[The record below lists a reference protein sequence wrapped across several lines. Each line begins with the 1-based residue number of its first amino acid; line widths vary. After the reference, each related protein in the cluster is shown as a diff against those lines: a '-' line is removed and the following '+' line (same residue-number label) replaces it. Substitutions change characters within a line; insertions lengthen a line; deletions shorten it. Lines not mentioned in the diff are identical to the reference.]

1 MIWNLSL
8 QQSERYNVQVKCP
21 SQTSKM
27 KTIVFLPITALAI
40 SLLIAAQVNSA
51 PQSNLYGS
59 NNNKSHDLVIGYRM
73 PGDRLILR
81 QSIIKNSS
89 WGRIVTDE
97 RTFNTTRFE
106 RITQVRA
113 LDQKTNGNGAYA
125 SILFGGPGW
134 NNVTIRFKSQR
145 GHGINFIVEVYSR
158 P

>member
-8 QQSERYNVQVKCP
+8 QQSERYNVQVKCL

-40 SLLIAAQVNSA
+40 SLLIAVQVNSA
-51 PQSNLYGS
+51 PQSNFYGS

-106 RITQVRA
+106 RITQVRV

>member
-1 MIWNLSL
+1 
-8 QQSERYNVQVKCP
+8 
-21 SQTSKM
+21 M

>member
-1 MIWNLSL
+1 
-8 QQSERYNVQVKCP
+8 
-21 SQTSKM
+21 M

-40 SLLIAAQVNSA
+40 SLLIAVQVNSA
-51 PQSNLYGS
+51 PQSNFYGS

-106 RITQVRA
+106 RITQVRV

>member
-1 MIWNLSL
+1 
-8 QQSERYNVQVKCP
+8 
-21 SQTSKM
+21 M
-27 KTIVFLPITALAI
+27 KTIVFLPIMAVAI
-40 SLLIAAQVNSA
+40 SLLITAQVNSA
-51 PQSNLYGS
+51 PSSNLYGS
-59 NNNKSHDLVIGYRM
+59 NNTNKSHDLIIGYRM

-145 GHGINFIVEVYSR
+145 GHGINFIVEIYSR